1 MRNVCMCVC
10 LRVVEDLYENG
21 ILSVSVERQ
30 KKGRKEE
37 RMSYDFF
44 FASCNLI
51 YLVVRNVTLCY

>member
-44 FASCNLI
+44 SSCNLI